1 MREKGNHPL
10 SDGKCNEDEIE
21 IDRNLFGS
29 LFKERRISQ
38 KCTDKEQI
46 CRNTRTERRQYPK
59 LVIFVLCRGVFVDL
73 VKGVETEK
81 LVSQQQYHP
90 RIEQPRCCKSA
101 DTEKQ
106 CSGKKKREVGGVD
119 LLIEWRHLG
128 KTWKSG

>member
-1 MREKGNHPL
+1 MPDRECDK
-10 SDGKCNEDEIE
+10 DQIE

-90 RIEQPRCCKSA
+90 RIEQPGCCKSA
-101 DTEKQ
+101 KTEKQ
-106 CSGKKKREVGGVD
+106 CSGKKEGKVSGVD
-119 LLIEWRHLG
+119 LLIEWWHLG
-128 KTWKSG
+128 ETRKSG